1 MKKLTKFLTRFALF
15 SAAECAI
22 LFGLPALATRHPF
35 ILLTVSLSV
44 FVYAIHKPVANPK
57 AAKHRTATH
66 RKAA

>member
-22 LFGLPALATRHPF
+22 LFGLPALATHHPF
-35 ILLTVSLSV
+35 ILLSV
-44 FVYAIHKPVANPK
+44 LILAVYAIHKPVANPK
-57 AAKHRTATH
+57 AAKHRTTTH